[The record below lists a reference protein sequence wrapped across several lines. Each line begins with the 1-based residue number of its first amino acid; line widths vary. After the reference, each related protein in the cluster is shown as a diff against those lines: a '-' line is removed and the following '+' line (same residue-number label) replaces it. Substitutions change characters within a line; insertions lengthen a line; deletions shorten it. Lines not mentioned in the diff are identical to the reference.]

1 MLSVERQERI
11 LAALTANRS
20 AKVSDLVLLT
30 GASESTVRRDLAALA
45 SAGRLRKVP
54 GGASLPN
61 AEMLLHEPDMNE
73 KLLLHQPEKEAV
85 GRYAASLLEENDVV
99 FLDAGTTTQKMLPYI
114 SCRSATY
121 VTNAYGHAHTLA
133 RRGFRVYLTGGE
145 VKTPTEALVGMGC
158 LETVERF
165 NFTKC
170 FLGANGIEETAGF
183 TTHYMDEASVKK
195 RVAEKTLHPYVLADH
210 SKFGKIAAVTFAPLH
225 MARVITD
232 RLPDAALRTD
242 AVIEEVGV

>member
-11 LAALTANRS
+11 LAALAVNRS
-20 AKVSDLVLLT
+20 AKVADLALLT

-45 SAGRLRKVP
+45 TAGRLRKVP

-73 KLLLHQPEKEAV
+73 KLRLHQSEKETV

-121 VTNAYGHAHTLA
+121 VTNAYGHAHALA

-183 TTHYMDEASVKK
+183 TTHYM
-195 RVAEKTLHPYVLADH
+195 EKTLHPYVLADH

-232 RLPDAALRTD
+232 RLPDAAFRKD